1 MKSERRVKHQR
12 FRQAVLGG
20 FIFLATCKSHAA
32 LGATPAPTDEAA
44 SEVTVT
50 ATRVPEPVDQIPVS
64 ISVVSGGELR
74 ARDAWEMAS
83 ALSGVSGVE
92 APAGGDAGPSRDRKS
107 TRLNSSHTVISY
119 AVF

>member
-1 MKSERRVKHQR
+1 VKHQR

-32 LGATPAPTDEAA
+32 LEATPAPTDEAA

-83 ALSGVSGVE
+83 ALRGC
-92 APAGGDAGPSRDRKS
+92 PASKRRPGETLDRRAPSRLSGDYTNS
-107 TRLNSSHTVISY
+107 TLSSW
-119 AVF
+119 